1 VFAVS
6 LLASGISSSTV
17 GTLSGQVIMQGFM
30 RFHIPVWI
38 RRGVTLLPSLAVIAG
53 GWDPTRTLVISQVIL
68 SFGLPFAVIPL
79 VLFTSNPRIMGVLVN
94 AKVTTLAASVVAGLI
109 VSLNLYLL
117 WTLVS

>member
-1 VFAVS
+1 
-6 LLASGISSSTV
+6 
-17 GTLSGQVIMQGFM
+17 
-30 RFHIPVWI
+30 
-38 RRGVTLLPSLAVIAG
+38 
-53 GWDPTRTLVISQVIL
+53 
-68 SFGLPFAVIPL
+68 